1 MRKHFCS
8 GYKEW
13 QTRERQKNSPSSLT
27 NKRFTWYFEN
37 KLFCNRIVIIIT
49 MVAHVTNSRSK
60 WELLGDGSA
69 SVAAEK
75 DLVNPNSFGEL
86 QGQIE

>member
-1 MRKHFCS
+1 
-8 GYKEW
+8 
-13 QTRERQKNSPSSLT
+13 
-27 NKRFTWYFEN
+27 
-37 KLFCNRIVIIIT
+37 